1 MSEKDKHVIKDMET
15 VDVILS
21 YNFAFGPDLEYP
33 RNEAV
38 NRIVMNCLYNIQKDD
53 GCSIEEIC
61 KELKE
66 KSPVSFRYN
75 TIHKSIQ
82 CLKKNGVISSQKYNG
97 RDHFLLKD
105 RYKLIIETQIRDR
118 KALLD
123 KCVKKI
129 IDSVKINYALVTVSQ
144 VGIISKLFTDFI
156 VFVFSK
162 FGFQC
167 AKMITGNISD
177 RDFMNSSQIREELD
191 RKISHYHLNE
201 TEVASTIKS
210 EFYKFFREPDP
221 DYEALKFYM
230 AQNFYVLKLLGLDPK
245 AHILSKGAFSGS
257 HMYLDSNVI
266 ITALLS
272 ESRPY
277 RSFKEF
283 YTGPFL
289 LNFRT
294 GDFDAVQPGR
304 LIHVNRMLLG
314 GIASSTRRTAVASKI
329 LFFTLLIAAL
339 RPEKNGFQ
347 PISEKRFKNNFF
359 SVFRTSP
366 ELLESFFKSESP
378 VLQTLF
384 GYDPVS
390 PDLERVYRQTLIQI
404 DGLGLLAYPLS
415 RQLSAREIYK
425 KQAAVFPHVEF
436 GTQILQYQ
444 DLIRRA
450 VQQGKAPDAES
461 ADRQFNRDG
470 FNPFKLQLLREAI
483 AQQGKNLFVPKTYV
497 ILNTDGSE
505 RERIENA
512 QLFSEVPDA
521 VRQAAS
527 QEARSEVR
535 RVNVHENV
543 AEGSLSQIKP
553 DSQSPQTGVES
564 RERLIPLRNELIQTT
579 KPSGSFIERDEAQG
593 EAVSAAVA
601 SKVAPLL
608 KPRINIVN
616 VTLDED
622 VIGQLIL
629 AYRTNQANLQSAL
642 MTEVNVQRYQNFE
655 AFKDRL
661 GHTDDGLKRSY
672 AVAIIVPDGLNEQL
686 GRDFFEGYL
695 TGIQNSASQLLA
707 RGLKGG
713 FIGSVKAKGIH
724 LSLGFNP
731 SRGPIL
737 FGDEQAKIPL
747 AYLSESESQ
756 KSSGEF
762 SPLIFD
768 LLGLQRKD
776 LFESLIQNSEKIK
789 LLGEL
794 LGRSQIHL
802 ADLLETEEYR
812 QMPESP
818 LKAEKLKADLL
829 KRLSL
834 DQVHSQDFFSNI
846 QNTSGLLEINLDYVI
861 QNLLSGELARAEVRK
876 AA

>member
-283 YTGPFL
+283 YK
-289 LNFRT
+289 
-294 GDFDAVQPGR
+294 
-304 LIHVNRMLLG
+304 
-314 GIASSTRRTAVASKI
+314 IARDIAIDLYVSKI
-329 LFFTLLIAAL
+329 TQNEIRNVIAYQRSIADTYDNI
-339 RPEKNGFQ
+339 PEFMEDQVTNAFYK
-347 PISEKRFKNNFF
+347 
-359 SVFRTSP
+359 T
-366 ELLESFFKSESP
+366 
-378 VLQTLF
+378 
-384 GYDPVS
+384 
-390 PDLERVYRQTLIQI
+390 
-404 DGLGLLAYPLS
+404 
-415 RQLSAREIYK
+415 YK
-425 KQAAVFPHVEF
+425 KS
-436 GTQILQYQ
+436 
-444 DLIRRA
+444 
-450 VQQGKAPDAES
+450 K
-461 ADRQFNRDG
+461 
-470 FNPFKLQLLREAI
+470 
-483 AQQGKNLFVPKTYV
+483 
-497 ILNTDGSE
+497 
-505 RERIENA
+505 
-512 QLFSEVPDA
+512 
-521 VRQAAS
+521 
-527 QEARSEVR
+527 
-535 RVNVHENV
+535 
-543 AEGSLSQIKP
+543 
-553 DSQSPQTGVES
+553 
-564 RERLIPLRNELIQTT
+564 
-579 KPSGSFIERDEAQG
+579 ERDENFTIDELFAPFENLEKTLKDNFEISIEDEELYDTILKQKNELEKIEKVLQEKSQEIRKKEKSEG
-593 EAVSAAVA
+593 TLRHDAFHFLLIKNKREENPKTWFLSLDTSLPPASTEILEGDVS
-601 SKVAPLL
+601 PLCF
-608 KPRINIVN
+608 
-616 VTLDED
+616 TLDSWLQCISPFIPED
-622 VIGQLIL
+622 SIKDFSFVFSNVFGSEIFQFEQVYGVEDFKIFTDVEIDTKKMPKPMAKEFALYIRNEIRKGRPYNEELRKELTYKLRKKLVELKERYYQVDIEKDKQILELQTNINELQQHLDKEIQRRKDTEQELKETVEKIPDVEQEVKKILDERQKEAIQKRKAIFRRVIAMVGWTSAIL
-629 AYRTNQANLQSAL
+629 LWIVPFFVAGTSILS
-642 MTEVNVQRYQNFE
+642 TFWH
-655 AFKDRL
+655 FS
-661 GHTDDGLKRSY
+661 TPII
-672 AVAIIVPDGLNEQL
+672 VAILSFLV
-686 GRDFFEGYL
+686 FFWKKRTIDIIGYIII
-695 TGIQNSASQLLA
+695 G
-707 RGLKGG
+707 GG
-713 FIGSVKAKGIH
+713 FIKLIWEIWNSLRLAK
-724 LSLGFNP
+724 
-731 SRGPIL
+731 
-737 FGDEQAKIPL
+737 
-747 AYLSESESQ
+747 
-756 KSSGEF
+756 
-762 SPLIFD
+762 
-768 LLGLQRKD
+768 
-776 LFESLIQNSEKIK
+776 
-789 LLGEL
+789 
-794 LGRSQIHL
+794 
-802 ADLLETEEYR
+802 
-812 QMPESP
+812 
-818 LKAEKLKADLL
+818 
-829 KRLSL
+829 
-834 DQVHSQDFFSNI
+834 
-846 QNTSGLLEINLDYVI
+846 
-861 QNLLSGELARAEVRK
+861 
-876 AA
+876 